1 MSSKSTTH
9 LPAAPPA
16 ETTTTDADSIS
27 SQDLFQGRQ
36 EICIKHAGQT
46 YRLRITRQG
55 KLILTK

>member
-1 MSSKSTTH
+1 MNSKNTT
-9 LPAAPPA
+9 PDTPPV
-16 ETTTTDADSIS
+16 EITTTDSHRIS

-36 EICIKHAGQT
+36 EICIEHEDQV